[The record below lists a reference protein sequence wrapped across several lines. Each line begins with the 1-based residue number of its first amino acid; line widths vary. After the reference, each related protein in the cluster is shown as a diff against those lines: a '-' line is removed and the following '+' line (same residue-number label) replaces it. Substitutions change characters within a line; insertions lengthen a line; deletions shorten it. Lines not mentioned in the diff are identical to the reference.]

1 MTIYV
6 CVVLSTNKRDKPDC
20 LVVFVTELN
29 WPGLWGTLDTLW
41 VLGTNTQYTWFIAC
55 HLTTVNCHCRVPSAA
70 LRVRHGAAGKVF
82 PQRGTPALWP
92 RGIPATGVGNRDLAL
107 KPFALGQQQIAKT
120 LKMYT

>member
-41 VLGTNTQYTWFIAC
+41 VLGTLWYLGYRLC
-55 HLTTVNCHCRVPSAA
+55 GP
-70 LRVRHGAAGKVF
+70 GASQ
-82 PQRGTPALWP
+82 PQES
-92 RGIPATGVGNRDLAL
+92 ATG
-107 KPFALGQQQIAKT
+107 I
-120 LKMYT
+120 